1 MAGEIAW
8 GDVRLVE
15 LEAPDKMRPALVL
28 TRTSAIPYLN
38 AVTIAPITSTI
49 RGIPTEVR
57 LGPDAGLKADS
68 AANVDCLQTVRK
80 QRIGRYLGRLG
91 NERRAEVLEAV
102 CFAFEL
108 GGR

>member
-1 MAGEIAW
+1 MAGELAW
-8 GDVRLVE
+8 GDIRLVE
-15 LEAPDKMRPALVL
+15 LDPPDKMRPALVL

-49 RGIPTEVR
+49 RGIPTEIR
-57 LGPDAGLKADS
+57 LGADSGLKVDS

-91 NERRAEVLEAV
+91 NERRDEVLAAV

-108 GGR
+108 AGK